1 MSAGFGLAV
10 DFLCGRY
17 TASAHNDRATAEWPP
32 HPARLHMALIDAWGS
47 SEDQDPS
54 ERAAL
59 AWLES
64 LEPPEIVASE
74 TVAAR
79 APVVH
84 YVPDNDVDVTGPA
97 NYANRYQ
104 RIGDVFDQLRNDIT
118 PKQRERLEKK
128 IAKEREVESQVTA
141 VGKTS
146 SDVAR
151 EMLPDGR
158 GKQGRYYPTVRPA
171 DPSVVYWWDGADPS
185 PAVRIA
191 IDEVAARVCR
201 IGHSSS
207 MVSIR
212 VIEEPDDGRRWRPDH
227 RGPVVL
233 RVPATGMIDA
243 LERDHE
249 TYERTG
255 TRVKRLLPEANY
267 RIGAVD
273 DVVAV
278 ASNLAGTV
286 RIRALSSPIPA
297 RHLDRLTAAFR
308 GAVLHHGDDPAPEL
322 ASGHH
327 PEGTPSSRPHAAY
340 VALPFVGHDR
350 GSGEIHGVAVVVP
363 HSRDSAASEEERLA
377 RAWIDRALAALVAA
391 GGELQLGP
399 AGVATLDAHP
409 PQLNTLRLARW
420 TEPSHRWIT
429 ATPIALGRNPG
440 DLRARDT
447 DDSKAARKRLAAF
460 EQAESEVRRA
470 CAHVGLPDPLTVV
483 VSRGPLLDG
492 AMPAHRYSP
501 PTIGGRSKV
510 LVHADMVFAEP
521 VAGPVVLGAGRF
533 RGFGLLAPVDRGAR

>member
-1 MSAGFGLAV
+1 MSAGFGFAV

-17 TASAHNDRATAEWPP
+17 TASAHNDRAAIEWPP
-32 HPARLHMALIDAWGS
+32 HPARLHMALIDAWGA
-47 SEDQDPS
+47 SEEKKPS

-64 LEPPEIVASE
+64 LEPPAIVASE
-74 TVAAR
+74 TVAER
-79 APVVH
+79 SPVVH

-97 NYANRYQ
+97 NYANRYE
-104 RIGDVFDQLRNDIT
+104 RMGDAFEQLRDDVS

-128 IAKEREVESQVTA
+128 IAKERDVENQVTDA
-141 VGKTS
+141 GRTS
-146 SDVAR
+146 PDVAYQ
-151 EMLPDGR
+151 MLPDGR
-158 GKQGRYYPTVRPA
+158 GKQGRHYPTVRPA

-185 PAVRIA
+185 PEFRLA
-191 IDEVAARVCR
+191 IDDVAARVCR

-207 MVSIR
+207 MVSVR
-212 VIEEPDDGRRWRPDH
+212 VIEEPADARRWWPDR

-233 RVPATGMIDA
+233 RVPATGMLDA

-249 TYERTG
+249 IYERTG
-255 TRVKRLLPEANY
+255 NRVKRLLPEANY
-267 RIGAVD
+267 RVGAVD
-273 DVVAV
+273 DAVAV

-286 RIRALSSPIPA
+286 RIRALRSPVPA

-308 GAVLHHGDDPAPEL
+308 GAVLRHGDDPPPEL
-322 ASGHH
+322 ASGHLRDGA
-327 PEGTPSSRPHAAY
+327 PTSRPHAAY

-350 GSGEIHGVAVVVP
+350 ASGEIHGVAVVVP
-363 HSRDSAASEEERLA
+363 HSRDSAAPEEERLA
-377 RAWIDRALAALVAA
+377 RAWIDRALAALVTA

-399 AGVATLDAHP
+399 AGVAALDAHP
-409 PQLNTLRLARW
+409 PQLSTLRLARW

-440 DLRARDT
+440 DLRARDA
-447 DDSKAARKRLAAF
+447 DDSKAARKRLDAF
-460 EQAESEVRRA
+460 EQAEADVRRA

-492 AMPAHRYSP
+492 TMPAHRYGP
-501 PTIGGRSKV
+501 PAIGGRSKV
-510 LVHADMVFAEP
+510 LVHADVVFAEP

-533 RGFGLLAPVDRGAR
+533 RGFGLLAPMDRGAR